1 MPGQDPAS
9 GLGNSM
15 DYTLLSELILFL
27 LMLGLSGFFSSSE
40 TALFSLSRTHLEQMR
55 RDQHPRIDLIK
66 RMLSQP
72 RRLIITILIGNELV
86 NVAATV
92 ISAAVI
98 IRLFGPEKK
107 WINLFIMV
115 PLLLLVGEITP
126 KALAIRHNIAFAG
139 LESRPIE
146 LFARII
152 KPLRLLVRKV
162 AETIITL
169 IVGRERSRGN
179 IITEDMVRT
188 LAHEAVGEGTLDR
201 LEAQFIDQIFDFGNK
216 TVEDVMTPRSYIFFL
231 PVEMHLEGMIKEL
244 CRTRRTKVP
253 VYREHRD
260 NIVGILHAR
269 DLVGIDLSESET
281 DIALIEK
288 VLRKPYFV
296 PESKWAADLFHDFR
310 QRKLSIALTVDEYG
324 GVTGLVTM
332 EDLLECIF
340 GEIHSPSDELLQVP
354 VKDLGDG
361 RYSIDGAMPI
371 KELNM
376 ELKTALSDEWGE
388 TLGGLLLHHYGE
400 LPPEGAVI
408 RIDALQFTV
417 VEAEQNRIKTVEL
430 QRIIEPEN
438 PAAEVPA
445 TGESEHGSSA
455 GSHAQGS
462 LDRKED

>member
-1 MPGQDPAS
+1 
-9 GLGNSM
+9 M
-15 DYTLLSELILFL
+15 DYTLLSEVILFVV
-27 LMLGLSGFFSSSE
+27 MLGLSGFFSSSE
-40 TALFSLSRTHLEQMR
+40 TALFSLSRVQLEQMR

-72 RRLIITILIGNELV
+72 RRLIMTILIGNELV
-86 NVAATV
+86 NVVATV

-107 WINLFIMV
+107 WLNLFIMV
-115 PLLLLVGEITP
+115 PLLLLVAEITP

-139 LESRPIE
+139 VESKPIE

-152 KPLRLLVRKV
+152 MPLRLLIRKI
-162 AETIITL
+162 AETFITL
-169 IVGRERSRGN
+169 IVGKERSRGN

-188 LAHEAVGEGTLDR
+188 LAHEAVGEGTLDS
-201 LEAQFIDQIFDFGNK
+201 LEAQFIDQIFDFGSK

-260 NIVGILHAR
+260 NVVGILHAR
-269 DLVGIDLSESET
+269 DLLGIDASAIMQ
-281 DIALIEK
+281 DPRGREK

-296 PESKWAADLFHDFR
+296 PESKLAADLFHDFR
-310 QRKLSIALTVDEYG
+310 ERKLSVALTVDEYG
-324 GVTGLVTM
+324 GVTGLITM

-340 GEIHSPSDELLQVP
+340 GEIHSPSDELLQVHI
-354 VKDLGDG
+354 KDLGDG
-361 RYSIDGAMPI
+361 RHVIDGAMPI
-371 KELNM
+371 KEFNEEM
-376 ELKTALSDEWGE
+376 GTELSDEWGE

-408 RIDALQFTV
+408 RLGALQFTV
-417 VEAEQNRIKTVEL
+417 VEAEQNRIKTVEF
-430 QRIIEPEN
+430 QRSVEPEN
-438 PAAEVPA
+438 PAPEVPEPSA
-445 TGESEHGSSA
+445 ADAPAPTGRGEPGIQGSS
-455 GSHAQGS
+455 SVQGS
-462 LDRKED
+462 VDTKEN